1 MLLDDDEDTLYSVGT
16 ETLRREGCDRTVLT
30 GPPQYDDEDQG
41 GAVYMWGS
49 YWPVLGAPEAAGSD
63 PGQARDVQPVCGQE
77 GTGQAHDNRHQTL
90 QDGEQGHTL
99 TCLNV
104 SYYDQPASV

>member
-1 MLLDDDEDTLYSVGT
+1 MIIYIIKDRLVQFHLDTQERSETDQEDQVLRCSTEVPAGLLLRGHVLLDDDEDTLYSAGT

-49 YWPVLGAPEAAGSD
+49 Y
-63 PGQARDVQPVCGQE
+63 
-77 GTGQAHDNRHQTL
+77 
-90 QDGEQGHTL
+90 
-99 TCLNV
+99 
-104 SYYDQPASV
+104 

>member
-41 GAVYMWGS
+41 GSVYMWGS
-49 YWPVLGAPEAAGSD
+49 Y
-63 PGQARDVQPVCGQE
+63 
-77 GTGQAHDNRHQTL
+77 
-90 QDGEQGHTL
+90 
-99 TCLNV
+99 
-104 SYYDQPASV
+104 